1 MTTRIAT
8 IALQNQILGRVLDTQ
23 SRLADAQIQ
32 VSSGRT
38 AQTFSG
44 LSGQANKLVSLET
57 TYLRTERFIDNN
69 NNVIER
75 LQAMENNVAAI
86 FDVATEVRTLIIAA
100 LNSSGGTAVPLPTE
114 ATNQLNEVVS
124 LLNEQFDG
132 RYLFAGSM
140 TNTTPVDLTAFSGP
154 APSVYPTSADTDY
167 YQGDSLQLAVHADV
181 NNDVTYGVTAD
192 ESAFEEIIRALR
204 LASTATMNPVDT
216 DRLDEALR
224 VVNKS
229 IDALPDIRSRIGV
242 TISTLEKVNSKH
254 GNFQS
259 FTEKSIIDIEHV
271 DVAEAMTRL
280 ASEQTML
287 EASYLTVSRLFSVSL
302 VTYLR

>member
-32 VSSGRT
+32 VSSGKT

-57 TYLRTERFIDNN
+57 THLRTQRFIDNN

-86 FDVATEVRTLIIAA
+86 FDAATEVRTLIVAA

-114 ATNQLNEVVS
+114 ATSQLNEVAN

-140 TNTTPVDLTAFSGP
+140 TGTQPVDLTAFSAP
-154 APSVYPTSADTDY
+154 APSTYPTSADTTY

-192 ESAFEEIIRALR
+192 EAGFEEIIRALR

-216 DRLDEALR
+216 ARLDEALR
-224 VVNKS
+224 VINQA
-229 IDALPDIRSRIGV
+229 IDDLPAIRSRIGV
-242 TISTLEKVNSKH
+242 TISMLEDVNGKH
-254 GNFQS
+254 DDFQI
-259 FTEKSIIDIEHV
+259 FTEKSIIDIGQV
-271 DVAEAMTRL
+271 DVAAAMTRL
-280 ASEQTML
+280 ASEQTLL
-287 EASYLTVSRLFSVSL
+287 EASYLTVSRLFAVSL